1 MEKLFTRSPDGC
13 RYAYIRIGDEKG
25 NPPLLLL
32 SHFRATIDMWDPALL
47 EKLSADRAVIAVD
60 NRGIGLSD
68 GTTPDTVSA
77 MAEAIAAFMTSL
89 GLTGAEA
96 DVLGFSLGGY
106 TAQELARERPDLVRR
121 LILAGTA
128 PRGSGVD
135 IAARGRVR
143 RIITKQVIGPK
154 DLVHLFFPP
163 TPAGRAHGVEHLRRL
178 SAHPPGPA
186 VTEPSWRA
194 QLAAAAEWGT
204 RGRPADLTQPT
215 FVAHGE
221 LDIMVAAEKGVALAS
236 RLPNAELK
244 IYPGTGHGFL
254 FQEYEEF
261 SADVLRFLHTNSP
274 HTNSPTP
281 RFPRW
286 R

>member
-1 MEKLFTRSPDGC
+1 MEKLFTCSPDGF
-13 RYAYIRIGDEKG
+13 RYAYLRLGRAEKG

-47 EKLSADRAVIAVD
+47 EKLAADRAVIAVD

-68 GTTPDTVSA
+68 GTTPDTVDA
-77 MAEAIAAFMTSL
+77 MAEGIAAFMTSL
-89 GLTGAEA
+89 GLTGA

-106 TAQELARERPDLVRR
+106 TAQELARARPDLVRR

-143 RIITKQVIGPK
+143 TLITKQVIGPK

-178 SAHPPGPA
+178 SAHPAA

-194 QLAAAAEWGT
+194 QLAAAADWGAS
-204 RGRPADLTQPT
+204 GGPAALTQPT

-236 RLPNAELK
+236 RLPHAELK

-254 FQEYEEF
+254 FQAYEEF
-261 SADVLRFLHTNSP
+261 SADVLRFLHAESP
-274 HTNSPTP
+274 CS
-281 RFPRW
+281 PRW